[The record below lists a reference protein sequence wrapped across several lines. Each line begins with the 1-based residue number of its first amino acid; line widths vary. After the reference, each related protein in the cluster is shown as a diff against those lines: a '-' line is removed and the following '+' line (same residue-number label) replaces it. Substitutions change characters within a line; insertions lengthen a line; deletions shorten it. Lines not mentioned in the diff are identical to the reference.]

1 MPAYTRK
8 LSREDAAR
16 GRMLIDQQRWGMFPR
31 PGGSLAADVGGARA
45 RLRVVGDACACKPR
59 CGAPEHEHRYLQMG
73 PSRRRIVFVA
83 GASVTV
89 DRANGIYR
97 VRNGR

>member
-8 LSREDAAR
+8 LSREEAAL
-16 GRMLIDQQRWGMFPR
+16 GRMLIDKQRWGMFPR

-45 RLRVVGDACACKPR
+45 RLRVLGEPCECRPPK
-59 CGAPEHEHRYLQMG
+59 HERRYLQMG
-73 PSRRRIVFVA
+73 AARRRIVFVA
-83 GASVTV
+83 GASLTV